1 MLLQEPRGVMNESAV
16 VRLFSY
22 GTLRQENVQMA
33 SFGRLLAGSSDVL
46 PGYAYVMIEITDPEV
61 VATSGAKLHPIVVET
76 GHPADE
82 VRGMLFLITEAE
94 LAAADAYEVSAYKR
108 IRVVLKSGRSAWVY
122 VKA

>member
-1 MLLQEPRGVMNESAV
+1 MNESAV
-16 VRLFSY
+16 VPLFSY

-33 SFGRLLAGSSDVL
+33 SFGRLLAGSPDVL
-46 PGYAYVMIEITDPEV
+46 QGYACVMIEITDPDV
-61 VATSGAKLHPIVVET
+61 VATSGAGLHPIVVET

-82 VRGMLFLITEAE
+82 VRGTLLLITETE

-108 IRVVLKSGRSAWVY
+108 IQVVLKSGRSAWVY